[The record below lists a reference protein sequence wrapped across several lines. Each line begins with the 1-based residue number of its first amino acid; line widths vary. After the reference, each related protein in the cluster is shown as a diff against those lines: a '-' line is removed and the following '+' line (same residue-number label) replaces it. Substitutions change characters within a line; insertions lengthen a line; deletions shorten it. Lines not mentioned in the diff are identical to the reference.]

1 MRIIGENGENLG
13 IMSREEALRL
23 ASPESGLDLIE
34 VVAKADP
41 PVARLMSYDKYRY
54 EREKAEK
61 KERKAHKF
69 TEMKR
74 VQISARAAENDLLTK
89 IKQLEKFLTEGH
101 QVEVFVRLRGREKYN
116 RDWANKKLTEFLQ
129 MIKMEYKVLSAPK
142 FAQGLSIQIAKK

>member
-13 IMSREEALRL
+13 IMSREDALRL

-69 TEMKR
+69 AEMKR

>member
-1 MRIIGENGENLG
+1 
-13 IMSREEALRL
+13 MSREDALRL

-69 TEMKR
+69 AEMKR

-129 MIKMEYKVLSAPK
+129 MIKMEYKVLGAPK

>member
-13 IMSREEALRL
+13 IMSREDALRL

-69 TEMKR
+69 AEMKR

-129 MIKMEYKVLSAPK
+129 MIKMEYKVLGAPK